1 MRKTLRAMAL
11 LMSVVSLTV
20 LGAAVAYAQTP
31 AKSASQKNL
40 RLRGLMTYDNAKD
53 VNNFGVYDYT
63 ATAPVSRKQ
72 VVSIP
77 RISAS
82 GGSVVKAMCCT
93 TMTMP

>member
-1 MRKTLRAMAL
+1 MAL

-20 LGAAVAYAQTP
+20 LGAAAAYAQTP

-82 GGSVVKAMCCT
+82 GGSVVKDNVLYN
-93 TMTMP
+93 